1 MPTAGVYGNYL
12 SWFLRHLL
20 TARVVRAK
28 KRGREAIPPATPSH
42 PHHLYPTPTQGGAK
56 PLPLGREA
64 THTVRGG
71 TPPFASFF
79 PISIPKCQQIWMKLG
94 RKHLWSKPNKLIG
107 RFCNAPPGGRAIGG
121 RRCKFDS
128 FFDFAWISVIT
139 RAPLGGKRPPK
150 EAVGSL
156 DHV

>member
-1 MPTAGVYGNYL
+1 MNPCH
-12 SWFLRHLL
+12 FLTTERSEVVPFFR
-20 TARVVRAK
+20 AVRAK
-28 KRGREAIPPATPSH
+28 ERGREATLPTHTTSPHPSPPR
-42 PHHLYPTPTQGGAK
+42 GAK
-56 PLPLGREA
+56 PLPFGREA

-128 FFDFAWISVIT
+128 FADFAWISVIT

>member
-1 MPTAGVYGNYL
+1 MKK
-12 SWFLRHLL
+12 L
-20 TARVVRAK
+20 TFWPFTKIFINHRAK
-28 KRGREAIPPATPSH
+28 RGGSLFQGGSGEGEGSRSDPPH
-42 PHHLYPTPTQGGAK
+42 PHHLTPPIPPRGAK
-56 PLPLGREA
+56 PLPFGREA

-128 FFDFAWISVIT
+128 FADFAWISVIT